1 MYIGGLRA
9 SHLLILGT
17 GPVNRLMKQLPG
29 FKRTGRS
36 KSSFTVY
43 RHFFCSMNLI
53 KQVLRIMIWKPI
65 VGAMFNVSAT
75 MCRQAPALAVEF
87 ASKFEGSALL
97 SDRTLKVSS
106 SYSGKLVCS

>member
-1 MYIGGLRA
+1 
-9 SHLLILGT
+9 
-17 GPVNRLMKQLPG
+17 
-29 FKRTGRS
+29 
-36 KSSFTVY
+36 
-43 RHFFCSMNLI
+43 
-53 KQVLRIMIWKPI
+53 MIWKPI